1 MSGEI
6 VNPAMIDTLS
16 VIGPTGYYPLP
27 IGGVIY
33 ECNTIKTSI
42 GAPDPEVPL
51 PVLIMDPEKSPGT
64 HPPVPGTPIP
74 PYPGP
79 PAPPLIDRPALFPC
93 RTNQCS
99 LRANSWQWQVII

>member
-33 ECNTIKTSI
+33 ECETIKTSL

-51 PVLIMDPEKSPGT
+51 PVLIMDADLYLG
-64 HPPVPGTPIP
+64 HPFRHTQ
-74 PYPGP
+74 
-79 PAPPLIDRPALFPC
+79 DRLH
-93 RTNQCS
+93 R
-99 LRANSWQWQVII
+99 L